1 MTKPDQDP
9 DFVASA
15 RRLAAELLPMLQ
27 GLAEAAYNPR
37 WAEQDTTQACY
48 AMLLS
53 AALHQ
58 LATVEVAREANRRPD
73 VQTMFLGM
81 RTYGMMWHCMVDFAA
96 ISEELMAEG
105 EIIH

>member
-1 MTKPDQDP
+1 MTEPDHDP

-37 WAEQDTTQACY
+37 WAEQGTTQACY
-48 AMLLS
+48 GMLLS

-58 LATVEVAREANRRPD
+58 LATLEVAREAHRRPD
-73 VQTMFLGM
+73 VQTMFLGI
-81 RTYGMMWHCMVDFAA
+81 RTYGMMWHCLIDMGAVT
-96 ISEELMAEG
+96 EELRAEG

>member
-37 WAEQDTTQACY
+37 WAEEGTTPACY
-48 AMLLS
+48 ALLLS

-58 LATVEVAREANRRPD
+58 LATVEMAREANRRPD
-73 VQTMFLGM
+73 AQAMFMGM
-81 RTYGMMWHCMVDFAA
+81 RTYGMMWHCMVDIALP
-96 ISEELMAEG
+96 EELLTEG